1 MKRVTGWM
9 GGLVLLT
16 CIWPSGLALAQ
27 GREAAAVDAATNV
40 LREIMEIPA
49 RSIPL
54 AMLNNAQGVVIIPG
68 MLKGG
73 FVVGIRHGAG
83 VLLSRDEAGRWSAP
97 SFCTLTGASV
107 GWQIGIQGTDVILV
121 FTTKNSLQGLMRSKI
136 TIGADVSAAAG
147 PVGREASV
155 GTDASLRSEI
165 YSYCRSRGL
174 FAGAALDGSALHVD
188 QAATAAYY
196 RAATPLG
203 ADPRQP
209 IPLPPEAARLLAQLA
224 HYTTPTLPAPGTS
237 VPMPAG
243 STAVPVVRP
252 APAGDDLRHQLAAA
266 IGQLSAILDNRWRE
280 YLALPADVD
289 TRQPSV
295 EALRL
300 SLSRLDAVAASPAYG
315 ALSSRPEFQSVRDLL
330 RRYLA
335 AQTAPQGAPMQLP
348 APPQ

>member
-1 MKRVTGWM
+1 MRRLVGSV
-9 GGLVLLT
+9 GGLMLLA
-16 CIWPSGLALAQ
+16 CIFPAGSLLAQ
-27 GREAAAVDAATNV
+27 GREAATVEAATNV
-40 LREIMEIPA
+40 LREIMDIPA

-54 AMLNNAQGVVIIPG
+54 AMLNNAQGLVIIPG

-97 SFCTLTGASV
+97 SFCTMTGASV

-147 PVGREASV
+147 PVGREASI
-155 GTDASLRSEI
+155 GTDTSLRSEI

-196 RAATPLG
+196 RTAAPLG

-224 HYTTPTLPAPGTS
+224 HYTPTLPAPGTS
-237 VPMPAG
+237 IPMPAS

-252 APAGDDLRHQLAAA
+252 APTADELRLQLAGA

-280 YLALPADVD
+280 YFALPADVA
-289 TRQPSV
+289 TRQPAP

-300 SLSRLDAVAASPAYG
+300 SLSRLDTVATAPAYG
-315 ALSSRPEFQSVRDLL
+315 ALTSRSEFQSVRELL

-335 AQTAPQGAPMQLP
+335 AQPAAPTTPLQLP
-348 APPQ
+348 APPR

>member
-1 MKRVTGWM
+1 MRRLVRSV
-9 GGLVLLT
+9 GGLVLLASF
-16 CIWPSGLALAQ
+16 WPSATLLAQ
-27 GREAAAVDAATNV
+27 GREAATVDAATNV

-54 AMLNNAQGVVIIPG
+54 TLLNNAQGVVIIPG

-73 FVVGIRHGAG
+73 FVVGIQHGAG

-121 FTTKNSLQGLMRSKI
+121 FVTKNSLQGLMRSRI
-136 TIGADVSAAAG
+136 TIGADISAAAG
-147 PVGREASV
+147 PVGREASI
-155 GTDASLRSEI
+155 GTDVLLKSEI

-188 QAATAAYY
+188 HAATAAYY

-209 IPLPPEAARLLAQLA
+209 VALPPEAARLLAQLTQ
-224 HYTTPTLPAPGTS
+224 YTTPTLPAP
-237 VPMPAG
+237 
-243 STAVPVVRP
+243 TATASVPVVRP
-252 APAGDDLRHQLAAA
+252 APAGDDLRRQLAVA
-266 IGQLSAILDNRWRE
+266 IGQLTAILDARWRE
-280 YLALPADVD
+280 YFALPMNLD
-289 TRQPSV
+289 TQPPNV

-300 SLSRLDAVAASPAYG
+300 SLGRIDTVAASPAYG
-315 ALSSRPEFQSVRDLL
+315 VLTSRQEFQVVRDLL
-330 RRYLA
+330 RRYLSISP
-335 AQTAPQGAPMQLP
+335 APQGGALQLP